1 MGILGD
7 RDLPVWHPAPE
18 EMRKAREEASRWCMR
33 QGWAL
38 GNLALRY
45 ALRNRVKEGEGR
57 WDATLVGL
65 RGVDEVENAAMHFD
79 QVNLGFKGE
88 VEFESTVMDDVRGIF
103 EKRGMKDFS
112 WTSPSDRDM
121 DHETA
126 IGRTIR

>member
-1 MGILGD
+1 
-7 RDLPVWHPAPE
+7 
-18 EMRKAREEASRWCMR
+18 MR